1 MFLFH
6 SILKPLFTYFLK
18 TPFSF
23 LVKVPCVLY
32 YPHSLLVIML
42 FFFFDE
48 TLKLWI
54 LSLGQKREMGARNS
68 KDENS
73 LTWGTLPV
81 PLVSRKQQMGLAPFH
96 PLLVQPLCPRLAQA
110 RRTHAHRA
118 PLPLLTSCSS
128 DLKNGIAQMRM
139 QRHVMKENGKRFRCH
154 FGWKQNGLETDS
166 FSSRL
171 APKLLKI

>member
-32 YPHSLLVIML
+32 YPHSLLVIIL
-42 FFFFDE
+42 FFFDE
-48 TLKLWI
+48 TMKLWI
-54 LSLGQKREMGARNS
+54 LSLGQKREIGARNS

-73 LTWGTLPV
+73 LTLDTLPA
-81 PLVSRKQQMGLAPFH
+81 PLVSRKQHIGLAAFH
-96 PLLVQPLCPRLAQA
+96 PLSVQPLCPHLAQA

-128 DLKNGIAQMRM
+128 DFKNGSSNEDA
-139 QRHVMKENGKRFRCH
+139 KTLDEGK
-154 FGWKQNGLETDS
+154 WQ
-166 FSSRL
+166 
-171 APKLLKI
+171 KI